1 MKNLEY
7 ELATVQKV
15 ELANKELGK
24 QIAIITN
31 AIRMGKNAQWD
42 VVFAV
47 NEILA
52 EELWEDDFDTQK
64 EFAEFM
70 NLSNASISQYKGALL
85 FLKATGI
92 SYDKLSVGNA
102 YLLSTFVLADE
113 EKGVYD
119 VQEYVEFEEWCKANG
134 IDLLNLTQKSLRN
147 AIADF
152 KSKDSAV
159 DDEIEDEAGES
170 ESTEDSEKIGKANVT
185 IHVGDNRVE
194 YTLNDEQI
202 EKVIKFIEAMNENK

>member
-24 QIAIITN
+24 QIAIITE

-42 VVFAV
+42 VVFSV

-64 EFAEFM
+64 ELAEFM

-102 YLLSTFVLADE
+102 YLLSTFILADE
-113 EKGVYD
+113 ESGTYD
-119 VQEYVEFEEWCKANG
+119 VQEYIEFEEWCKENG

-152 KSKDSAV
+152 RSKDNAV
-159 DDEIEDEAGES
+159 DDEIEDEDVETES
-170 ESTEDSEKIGKANVT
+170 AEDSEETKVNVT
-185 IHVGDNRVE
+185 IHTGDKSIE
-194 YTLNDEQI
+194 YALNDEQI
-202 EKVIKFIEAMNENK
+202 KLVIKFIEEMNK

>member
-7 ELATVQKV
+7 ELAAVEKV

-24 QIAIITN
+24 QIAIITE

-152 KSKDSAV
+152 KSKDNAV
-159 DDEIEDEAGES
+159 DDEIEDEDVES
-170 ESTEDSEKIGKANVT
+170 ESTEDSEKTEKANVT
-185 IHVGDNRVE
+185 IQIGDRVVE
-194 YTLNDEQI
+194 YIINDIQALI
-202 EKVIKFIEAMNENK
+202 NFIEEMNANK

>member
-1 MKNLEY
+1 MKNIGY
-7 ELATVQKV
+7 ELKTVQKV
-15 ELANKELGK
+15 ELANKKLGK

-31 AIRMGKNAQWD
+31 AIKMGKNAQWD

-70 NLSNASISQYKGALL
+70 NLSNATISQYKGALL
-85 FLKATGI
+85 FLNATGI

-102 YLLSTFVLADE
+102 YLLSTFVIADE
-113 EKGVYD
+113 EKGEYD
-119 VQEYVEFEEWCKANG
+119 IQEYLEFDDWCRENE

-152 KSKDSAV
+152 KAKDNAV
-159 DDEIEDEAGES
+159 DDEIEEETGDS
-170 ESTEDSEKIGKANVT
+170 ESAEDSEETGKANVT
-185 IHVGDNRVE
+185 IHVGNQCVD
-194 YTLNDEQI
+194 
-202 EKVIKFIEAMNENK
+202 

>member
-7 ELATVQKV
+7 ELATVEKV

-24 QIAIITN
+24 QIAIITE

-85 FLKATGI
+85 FLKARGI
-92 SYDKLSVGNA
+92 SYEQLSVGNA

-113 EKGVYD
+113 EKGEYD
-119 VQEYVEFEEWCKANG
+119 IQQYLEFEDWCRDNE

-152 KSKDSAV
+152 KSKDNAV
-159 DDEIEDEAGES
+159 DDEIEDE
-170 ESTEDSEKIGKANVT
+170 TEDSETTEDSEETGKANVT
-185 IHVGDNRVE
+185 IHVGENSIE
-194 YTLNDEQI
+194 YALNDEQI
-202 EKVIKFIEAMNENK
+202 ELVIKFIEEMNN

>member
-24 QIAIITN
+24 QIAIITE

-102 YLLSTFVLADE
+102 YLLSTFILADE
-113 EKGVYD
+113 ESGTYD
-119 VQEYVEFEEWCKANG
+119 VQEYIEFEEWCKENG

-152 KSKDSAV
+152 RSKDNAV
-159 DDEIEDEAGES
+159 DDEIEDEDVETES
-170 ESTEDSEKIGKANVT
+170 AEDSEETKVNVT
-185 IHVGDNRVE
+185 IHTGDKSIE
-194 YTLNDEQI
+194 YALNDEQI
-202 EKVIKFIEAMNENK
+202 KLVIKFIEEMNK

>member
-24 QIAIITN
+24 QIAIITK

-92 SYDKLSVGNA
+92 SYDQLSVGNA

-113 EKGVYD
+113 EKGEYD
-119 VQEYVEFEEWCKANG
+119 IQEYLEFEDWCRENE
-134 IDLLNLTQKSLRN
+134 IDLLNLTQKSLRS

-152 KSKDSAV
+152 KSKDDAV
-159 DDEIEDEAGES
+159 DDEIEDETEDS
-170 ESTEDSEKIGKANVT
+170 ETTEDSEKTGKANVT
-185 IHVGDNRVE
+185 IHVGDKNVE
-194 YTLNDEQI
+194 YALNDEQI
-202 EKVIKFIEAMNENK
+202 ELVIKFIEEMNANK

>member
-24 QIAIITN
+24 QIAIITE

-102 YLLSTFVLADE
+102 YLLSAFVLADE
-113 EKGVYD
+113 EKGEYD
-119 VQEYVEFEEWCKANG
+119 IQEYLEFDDWCRENG

-152 KSKDSAV
+152 KSKDNSV
-159 DDEIEDEAGES
+159 DDEIEDEDVES
-170 ESTEDSEKIGKANVT
+170 ESTKDSEETKANVT
-185 IHVGDNRVE
+185 IHVGDKSVE
-194 YTLNDEQI
+194 YALNDEQI
-202 EKVIKFIEAMNENK
+202 ELVIKFIEEMNGNK

>member
-1 MKNLEY
+1 MSKLEY
-7 ELATVQKV
+7 ELATTQNCK
-15 ELANKELGK
+15 LANKELGK
-24 QIAIITN
+24 QIAIITE

-47 NEILA
+47 NEIIS
-52 EELWEDDFDTQK
+52 EELWEDDFDSQK
-64 EFAEFM
+64 EFAEYM
-70 NLSNASISQYKGALL
+70 NLSNASISQYKRALL

-134 IDLLNLTQKSLRN
+134 IDLLNLTQKSLRS

-152 KSKDSAV
+152 KSKDNAV
-159 DDEIEDEAGES
+159 DDETEDETEDS
-170 ESTEDSEKIGKANVT
+170 EATEDSEKTGKANVT
-185 IHVGDNRVE
+185 IQIGDKVVE
-194 YTLNDEQI
+194 YIINDIQALI
-202 EKVIKFIEAMNENK
+202 NFIESMNENK

>member
-24 QIAIITN
+24 QIAIITE

-52 EELWEDDFDTQK
+52 EELWEDDFDAQK

-113 EKGVYD
+113 EKGEYD
-119 VQEYVEFEEWCKANG
+119 IQEYLEFDDWCRENE
-134 IDLLNLTQKSLRN
+134 IDLLNLTQKSLRK

-152 KSKDSAV
+152 KSRDDAV
-159 DDEIEDEAGES
+159 DEIKDETEDS
-170 ESTEDSEKIGKANVT
+170 EVTEDSEKTGKANVT
-185 IHVGDNRVE
+185 IHVGDKSVE
-194 YTLNDEQI
+194 YALNDEQI
-202 EKVIKFIEAMNENK
+202 ELVIKFIEEMNGNK

>member
-24 QIAIITN
+24 QIAIITE

-92 SYDKLSVGNA
+92 SYDMLSVGNA
-102 YLLSTFVLADE
+102 YLLSTFILADE
-113 EKGVYD
+113 ESGTYD
-119 VQEYVEFEEWCKANG
+119 VQEYIEFEEWCKANG
-134 IDLLNLTQKSLRN
+134 IDLLNLTQKSLRS
-147 AIADF
+147 AISDF
-152 KSKDSAV
+152 KSKDNAV
-159 DDEIEDEAGES
+159 DDEIEDEDVES
-170 ESTEDSEKIGKANVT
+170 ESTEDSEETKANVT
-185 IHVGDNRVE
+185 IQIGDKVVE
-194 YTLNDEQI
+194 YIINDIQALI
-202 EKVIKFIEAMNENK
+202 NFIEEMNGNK